1 MKPEM
6 RRIAPALERW
16 CREAPEGEERT
27 VIVRTARAVPAD
39 AARRAVEAA
48 GAVVESAGEEVT
60 TARVTCASL
69 QALAARPEVV
79 TIDEPREMFPK
90 FGNR

>member
-16 CREAPEGEERT
+16 CREAREGEERT

-39 AARRAVEAA
+39 AARRAVEAV
-48 GAVVESAGEEVT
+48 GGIVESAGEGVT
-60 TARVTCASL
+60 TARVTCTTL
-69 QALAARPEVV
+69 QALTARPEVV
-79 TIDEPREMFPK
+79 TIDEPRQMFPK
-90 FGNR
+90 FGDH